1 MTTRLLLIMSFSCLA
16 ALRPVAAQEALH
28 IRDLKAERHI
38 VFQGGYFP
46 RVIVLPNGDLL
57 ATFKYGAAHVGKGG
71 KAGLARSTDGG
82 KTWSH
87 PKTIFDRPEA
97 DDGVIASGLLADG
110 TVLLGAVSYSWPGAA
125 YSHEG
130 WKANP
135 YILRS
140 KDSGETWEAPIAVNV
155 QPLTWGYPF
164 GRILEFGDGS
174 LLLSGYGG
182 YLPRTPEDEPV
193 GLEKLRAAG
202 KQPSKPPEKRGT
214 FSYVVRSRD
223 GGKSWG
229 DLTVIA
235 HGFNETCMLPLKDGR
250 LMAVMR
256 SDEGAYLASSFSA
269 DRGRRWS
276 EPSRITKDREHPGDL
291 LRLRSGNILL
301 TYGERNKPYGVQA
314 MISADEGATWLKND
328 RVALAW
334 DGDHS
339 DIGYPVTIERSD
351 GRLVTVY
358 YVVYGERDSFGDKG
372 IAPKNAFTKV
382 VIWDPPRGW

>member
-1 MTTRLLLIMSFSCLA
+1 MTTRLLLTIGLLGLTT
-16 ALRPVAAQEALH
+16 LRPVAAQEAVRM
-28 IRDLKAERHI
+28 RDLTAERHV

-46 RVIVLPNGDLL
+46 RAVALPNGDLL

-82 KTWSH
+82 KTWSV
-87 PKTIFDRPEA
+87 PKTVFDRPEA
-97 DDGVIASGLLADG
+97 DDGVIASGLLGDD
-110 TVLLGAVSYSWPGAA
+110 TLLLGAVSYSWPGAT

-130 WKANP
+130 WKANS

-140 KDSGETWEAPIAVNV
+140 EDGGNTWEEPTPVNV
-155 QPLTWGYPF
+155 KPLTWGYPF
-164 GRILEFGDGS
+164 GRILEFDDGL

-182 YLPRTPEDEPV
+182 YLPRTPEDEAG
-193 GLEKLRAAG
+193 GLEKMRAAG

-223 GGKSWG
+223 GGKTWG

-235 HGFNETCMLPLKDGR
+235 HGFNETCMLELKDGR

-256 SDEGAYLASSFSA
+256 SEEGAYLASSFSS
-269 DRGRRWS
+269 DQGLHWS
-276 EPSRITKDREHPGDL
+276 KPRRITRDREHPGDL
-291 LRLRSGNILL
+291 SRLRSGNILL

-314 MISADEGATWLKND
+314 MISKDEGATWLMKD

-339 DIGYPVTIERSD
+339 DIGYPVTVQRAD

-358 YVVYGERDSFGDKG
+358 YIVYGERDSFGDKG

-382 VIWDPPRGW
+382 VIWDPPQGW